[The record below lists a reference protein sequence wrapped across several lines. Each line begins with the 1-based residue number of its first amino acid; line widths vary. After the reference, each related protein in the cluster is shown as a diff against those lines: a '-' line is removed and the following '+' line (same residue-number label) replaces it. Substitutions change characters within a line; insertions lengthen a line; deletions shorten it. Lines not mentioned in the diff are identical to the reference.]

1 MYIADTLSRA
11 TMSRDG
17 ENVEENPCDERVVY
31 ALEATDALSEE
42 TLIQLKEATAAD
54 SVLQAVCEKHMTG
67 WPMKKRSLDR
77 KLHSYWPMRQNIN
90 IQNDIV
96 MVGDKIVIPQ
106 SFRRKI
112 LEKLHLAHQGVQR
125 TKAKARKVLYWPGMG
140 KDIET
145 MVEKCAQCQQ
155 LQPKHQAE
163 PLVPHQIPDLP
174 WMKVRANIFELNGQ
188 SYLLL
193 VDYLTKY
200 PEVLNLPDKTAYS
213 VIQKMKSV
221 FARYGIPREL
231 VSDHVPFASYE
242 MKSFAASWEFK
253 LTHSSPGFPSSNGMA
268 ERAIKT
274 VKHAL
279 KKAMQTGTDPHLV
292 LLSLRNTP
300 VTGLNM
306 SPAQMLMGRVLR
318 STLPCSSAVLKQSA
332 PQHIHDKIQD
342 LQSRQ
347 KQRYDQ
353 HAKPLPLTR
362 RGLQLSSDS
371 EMSCAPTPCR
381 HRQEGRSGGTGNI

>member
-1 MYIADTLSRA
+1 MACY
-11 TMSRDG
+11 
-17 ENVEENPCDERVVY
+17 
-31 ALEATDALSEE
+31 
-42 TLIQLKEATAAD
+42 
-54 SVLQAVCEKHMTG
+54 
-67 WPMKKRSLDR
+67 
-77 KLHSYWPMRQNIN
+77 KLC
-90 IQNDIV
+90 V
-96 MVGDKIVIPQ
+96 K
-106 SFRRKI
+106 
-112 LEKLHLAHQGVQR
+112 KLHLTHQGVQR
-125 TKAKARKVLYWPGMG
+125 TKAKARKVLYWPGMAR
-140 KDIET
+140 ET
-145 MVEKCAQCQQ
+145 MVEKCVQCQQ

-163 PLVPHQIPDLP
+163 ALVPHQVPDLP
-174 WMKVRANIFELNGQ
+174 WMKVGADIFELSGQ

-200 PEVLNLPDKTAYS
+200 PEVLNIPNKTAYT

-231 VSDHVPFASYE
+231 VRDHVPFASYE
-242 MKSFAASWEFK
+242 MKSFAASWGFK

-306 SPAQMLMGRVLR
+306 SPAQMLMGRILR
-318 STLPCSSAVLKQSA
+318 STLPRSSAVLKQST
-332 PQHIHDKIQD
+332 PHHIHDRIQD

-347 KQRYDQ
+347 KQHYDQ
-353 HAKPLPLTR
+353 HAKPLPALTSGDTVSMQTR
-362 RGLQLSSDS
+362 RG
-371 EMSCAPTPCR
+371 
-381 HRQEGRSGGTGNI
+381 